1 MNRRMIPFSIAA
13 AVTASLASAQGA
25 DPMISVLKASMDGKK
40 GVTLHV
46 HGQSIAMIVTA
57 LSDQYVEGRNQQ
69 SSRIVV
75 RLASIDAAIAS

>member
-13 AVTASLASAQGA
+13 ALTATLASAQNG
-25 DPMISVLKASMDGKK
+25 DPMMSVLKASMEGKK

-46 HGQSIAMIVTA
+46 RGQSIAMIVT
-57 LSDQYVEGRNQQ
+57 SINDNYVEGRNQQ

-75 RLASIDAAIAS
+75 RMASIDAAIAS

>member
-13 AVTASLASAQGA
+13 ALTATMASAQSG
-25 DPMISVLKASMDGKK
+25 DPMMSVLKASMEGKK

-46 HGQSIAMIVTA
+46 RGQSIAMIVT
-57 LSDQYVEGRNQQ
+57 SINDNYVEGRNQQ

-75 RLASIDAAIAS
+75 RMASIDAAIAS

>member
-13 AVTASLASAQGA
+13 ALTATMASAQSG
-25 DPMISVLKASMDGKK
+25 DPMMSVLKASMEGKK

-46 HGQSIAMIVTA
+46 RGQSIAMIVT
-57 LSDQYVEGRNQQ
+57 SINDNYVEGRNQQ

-75 RLASIDAAIAS
+75 RMSSIDAAIAS